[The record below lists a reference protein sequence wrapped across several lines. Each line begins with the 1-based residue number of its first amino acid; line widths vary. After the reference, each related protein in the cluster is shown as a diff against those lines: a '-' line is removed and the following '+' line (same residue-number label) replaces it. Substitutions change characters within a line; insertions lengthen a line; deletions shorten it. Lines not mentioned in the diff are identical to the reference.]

1 MTRRVAPRSPDL
13 GRSPSRAGPRRFV
26 ASGRRWPQ
34 LVFRAPAFRVG
45 WPGLWRTVRRFRR
58 PLLKRWQLV
67 AASLAS
73 LVAEVGLRLL
83 EPWPLKI
90 VFDHVFAVG
99 GATQTAPLG
108 LDRLD
113 PMALVAACSLGLLLV
128 TVGRAAASYGS
139 TVGFAVVGNRVLA
152 DVRSEVYR
160 HLQRL
165 SLGYHSR
172 AKQGDLV
179 VRVINDVGMLK
190 EVVVTAFLP
199 LLGNVLVLLGM
210 FAVMLWLDWQLAVS
224 LLLVLPL
231 FWLRSSTVGQRIQE
245 VARVQRKREGVM
257 AATAAESLGSIRA
270 VQALALEAS
279 FEGAF
284 EGQNRKSIKED
295 VKAKR
300 LAAGLERSFD
310 VLIALATS
318 IVLFAGTRSVLSGT
332 TTPGDLLVFLAYLK
346 HVFNPLRNF
355 AKYTGRLSKASAAGL
370 RILDVLEEVPDVQ
383 DRPNAL
389 PAPALRGRISFEQV
403 RFGYGGTTDALRDVS
418 FTIRPGQWAAVTGA
432 SGGGKSTLISLILRL
447 YDPTEGSV
455 LIDGRDVRD
464 YRLAS
469 LRGQISVV
477 LQDDLLFGSS
487 IADNIRVGRPD
498 ASRDEVCEAAE
509 LARAHDFVRR
519 MPQGYETV
527 IGERGVTLSGGQR
540 RRLALARAALRRAP
554 VLLLD
559 EPTSGL
565 DEESERDVIDSIV
578 KMASG
583 TTTVLVTHNLQLAA
597 RADVVLCLE
606 DGQLVEMGT
615 PHELF
620 QQRGRF
626 AALHHLQT
634 VRPRPSGERVD
645 HAS

>member
-1 MTRRVAPRSPDL
+1 MTRRAAPRSPGVARPRAQPWRRPMPFPPRWHLTFRPPAL
-13 GRSPSRAGPRRFV
+13 G
-26 ASGRRWPQ
+26 
-34 LVFRAPAFRVG
+34 VG
-45 WPGLWRTVRRFRR
+45 WPGLWRTVVRFRR
-58 PLLKRWQLV
+58 PLLRRWQLV

-73 LVAEVGLRLL
+73 LLAEVGLRLL

-99 GATQTAPLG
+99 GVTGAAPLG
-108 LDRLD
+108 LDRLG
-113 PMALVAACSLGLLLV
+113 PTALVVACSLGLLLV
-128 TVGRAAASYGS
+128 TAGKAAASYGS
-139 TVGFAVVGNRVLA
+139 TVGFAIVGNRVLA

-165 SLGYHSR
+165 SLAYHSR

-179 VRVINDVGMLK
+179 VRVVNDVGMLK

-199 LLGNVLVLLGM
+199 MLGNVLVLLGM
-210 FAVMLWLDWQLAVS
+210 LAVMLWLDWQLVA
-224 LLLVLPL
+224 LVLIVFPL
-231 FWLRSSTVGQRIQE
+231 FWLRSATAGQRIQE
-245 VARVQRKREGVM
+245 VARAQRRREGVM

-284 EGQNRKSIKED
+284 EGQNRKSLKDD

-310 VLIALATS
+310 VLIAAATA
-318 IVLFAGTRSVLSGT
+318 IVLFAGTRSVQAGT

-346 HVFNPLRNF
+346 YAFHPLRNF

-370 RILDVLEEVPDVQ
+370 RILDVLEEVPDVR
-383 DRPNAL
+383 DRPDAVD
-389 PAPALRGRISFEQV
+389 APVLRGRISFEQV
-403 RFGYGGTTDALRDVS
+403 SFGYGAAKDALRDVT
-418 FTIRPGQWAAVTGA
+418 FTIRPGQWLAVVGA

-447 YDPTEGSV
+447 YDVTEGSV
-455 LIDGRDVRD
+455 LVDGRDLRD

-469 LRGQISVV
+469 LRSQMSVV

-487 IADNIRVGRPD
+487 VADNIRVGRPG
-498 ASRDEVCEAAE
+498 ASDDEVLAASK

-519 MPQGYETV
+519 LPHGYATV
-527 IGERGVTLSGGQR
+527 LGERGVTLSGGQR

-565 DEESERDVIDSIV
+565 DEESERDVIDSLV
-578 KMASG
+578 QMAAG

-606 DGQLVEMGT
+606 DGQLVEMGS

-620 QQRGRF
+620 AQRGRF

-634 VRPRPSGERVD
+634 AGARPPRERLAD
-645 HAS
+645 AR

>member
-1 MTRRVAPRSPDL
+1 MTRHTAPRSPSVA
-13 GRSPSRAGPRRFV
+13 RMRAHPRPRPTGPPWRCRPPL
-26 ASGRRWPQ
+26 RPPT
-34 LVFRAPAFRVG
+34 LRVG
-45 WPGLWRTVRRFRR
+45 WPGLWRTVVRFRR

-67 AASLAS
+67 AASLVS
-73 LVAEVGLRLL
+73 LLAEVGLRLL

-99 GATQTAPLG
+99 GAAGAAPLG
-108 LDRLD
+108 LDRLG
-113 PMALVAACSLGLLLV
+113 PTALVVVCSLGLLLV
-128 TVGRAAASYGS
+128 TTGKAAASYGS
-139 TVGFAVVGNRVLA
+139 TVGFAIVGNRVLA

-165 SLGYHSR
+165 SLAYHSQ

-210 FAVMLWLDWQLAVS
+210 LAVMLWLDWQLVA
-224 LLLVLPL
+224 LVLIVFPL
-231 FWLRSSTVGQRIQE
+231 FWLRSATAGQRIQE
-245 VARVQRKREGVM
+245 VARAQRRREGVM

-284 EGQNRKSIKED
+284 EGQNRKSLKDD

-310 VLIALATS
+310 VLIALATA
-318 IVLFAGTRSVLSGT
+318 IVLFAGTRSVQAGT

-346 HVFNPLRNF
+346 YAFHPLRNF

-370 RILDVLEEVPDVQ
+370 RILDVLEEVPDVR
-383 DRPNAL
+383 DRPNAV

-403 RFGYGGTTDALRDVS
+403 SFGYGAATDALRDVT
-418 FTIRPGQWAAVTGA
+418 FTVRPGQWVAVVGA

-447 YDPTEGSV
+447 YDATEGSV
-455 LIDGRDVRD
+455 LVDGRDVRD

-469 LRGQISVV
+469 LRGQLSVV

-487 IADNIRVGRPD
+487 VADNIRVGRPD
-498 ASRDEVCEAAE
+498 ASDDEVLAAAR

-519 MPQGYETV
+519 LPHGYATV
-527 IGERGVTLSGGQR
+527 LGERGVTLSGGQR

-565 DEESERDVIDSIV
+565 DEESERDVIDSLV
-578 KMASG
+578 QMAAG

-606 DGQLVEMGT
+606 DGQVVEMGS

-620 QQRGRF
+620 EQRGRF

-634 VRPRPSGERVD
+634 AGARPPRERV
-645 HAS
+645 AGAR